1 MAVAQVA
8 AVRAGVVVAQVGV
21 AAAKAAAE
29 VVVAAGA
36 VAAEVVVAVGA
47 AAVVAVA
54 TAAERTTRRRPL
66 EIRALSVVPA
76 RVFLSHVEVVPS
88 RVFG

>member
-1 MAVAQVA
+1 MAQVA

-21 AAAKAAAE
+21 AAVKAAAE
-29 VVVAAGA
+29 VVVAAAGA

-47 AAVVAVA
+47 AEVVVAVA
-54 TAAERTTRRRPL
+54 TPAERTTRRRPS

-76 RVFLSHVEVVPS
+76 RVFLSTC
-88 RVFG
+88 

>member
-1 MAVAQVA
+1 MAVAKVA

-29 VVVAAGA
+29 VVVAAAGA

-47 AAVVAVA
+47 AEVVAVA

-66 EIRALSVVPA
+66 EIRALSVAPA
-76 RVFLSHVEVVPS
+76 RVFLSTC
-88 RVFG
+88 